1 MYQNQINN
9 LNRITAYYGYP
20 SNNTNSNTKNFDDSN
35 NASLYSVRKTG
46 DDTLNKSQSSPK
58 SPNTSEILIQNIGG
72 KVGDLSKEVS
82 RLMQINDKL
91 IADISALNTQNHNK
105 DFLIKSLQERLNL
118 IDSSSNSARLVQ
130 NANQQQIID
139 YNQYQI
145 NHSKIQEKEDVF
157 QQQKITNINTL
168 QPRSGISP
176 NLYVN
181 NMLNPNQNQNVTNLD
196 GKEDNQRYL
205 LSSLQVNTDVAE
217 NTTNFLFNSGFSQSG
232 KNSAKHA
239 QQVQQI
245 SYEKTNGYN
254 QNQTNNITS
263 PWSLYQQDE
272 KVNQIQMN
280 APSFSNNNATINNV
294 NNQAFNDQQIIRN
307 SQQNKQLML
316 ASFQDKQSASSEQVN
331 NFQSQF
337 SLFQEEL
344 ENVKREK
351 AQLEMNYNDL
361 KQKYE
366 DQQKEHAREIAQ
378 LKTNMFNSV
387 VESDNYS
394 KYDEDPLFN
403 IENIKKQLDKN
414 TSELVKSI
422 EIDEK
427 MIEGRFNK
435 KDNTTNIFNN
445 NSFSASKEKF
455 IQKSSTSNKFQGVS
469 DHQTNLV
476 VSQEIPSNKNLD
488 KMGHSQQNI
497 VVSSEFEKTDFKN
510 NQEQFIKRNSLKQGT
525 LNGVNLHKDNTHL
538 IDILDQLEQAKKENT
553 NLKYELKLVKEELLF
568 ISAKDTQAH
577 SKNEQLRIIVAKFK
591 LEQEEEI
598 MKFKIQNEELQSELK
613 KLNSLNKNLQ
623 NEIIKLKEGLQSHQ
637 RSSTIMDEKTLENLF
652 DSEIES
658 EGEDLEDDG
667 YGDRDSKQIR
677 KHKNDILNT
686 MTNNEKIYNK
696 IVYLKRKNRRL
707 EDQLEEWKR
716 QYWLLEKSTQNN
728 NYQSQNNNNKN
739 NNNNKKPNNN
749 NQNHPPQLIQQN
761 SQGSS
766 QEKSSLFEFNFSQFL
781 QYQQRASQESKKQVL
796 QQVQQLPQEMNEINE
811 ISENTQ
817 KENKLDSSTF
827 SKNEAISQCDTPA
840 IGISVN
846 QGKAEQTTP
855 QMNFGSPSNEVTNPK
870 SNKNNLIDYTNI
882 SNLIINQ
889 QQNNIQQE
897 KSASQLQTKQNDFTN
912 ISPKSANLNNNKINF
927 SNEQFYKQ
935 TSFSNYNPYSLN
947 SNYQIQKIDQ
957 YLYKPVT
964 QFSPSQK
971 IPDQIQSQNDQ
982 INNHIHQI
990 KEEKKQ
996 LEKGVISTIK
1006 DIRDQVNQLQ
1016 KRKIKNA
1023 PQFQSHQQ
1031 QIINQITKQNNKLQV
1046 QQQNTTSQ
1054 KIFNDQLYQNKTLNS
1069 DYQKQHQSTSG
1080 LIHLEQKTSNS
1091 TTKVSHL
1098 INNFK
1103 KLNLEKSQSP
1113 IITSDQKNNNL
1124 NQTSINSNNTS
1135 QNIGNFTCQTDRQ
1148 ILYNNSNQNNVQSQ
1162 PSLNQINQYQLT
1174 NQQKNL
1180 NKIAQTAATT
1190 PKMSN
1195 TKQSTSVHYAQN
1207 NQQIQ
1212 QYQQIKQVLHTQ
1224 PNLTNHQEKTNFNNR
1239 QSANLSYETTKSQ
1252 MNNLNKSTSPINSTK
1267 TYPKQI
1273 EQSYS
1278 NNFIYQK
1285 TKFNQRIKDK
1295 YN

>member
-1 MYQNQINN
+1 MYQNQVNN

-20 SNNTNSNTKNFDDSN
+20 SNNKNSNTKNFDDSN

-91 IADISALNTQNHNK
+91 IADISALNSQNHNK
-105 DFLIKSLQERLNL
+105 DFLIKSLQERLN
-118 IDSSSNSARLVQ
+118 IADTSNSRFVQ
-130 NANQQQIID
+130 NANQQLIVDQ
-139 YNQYQI
+139 NQHQF
-145 NHSKIQEKEDVF
+145 NNNSKAQEKEDAF
-157 QQQKITNINTL
+157 QQQITNVNTM

-181 NMLNPNQNQNVTNLD
+181 NMLNPNQTKNVTNFD

-205 LSSLQVNTDVAE
+205 QSSLQVNTDVAE
-217 NTTNFLFNSGFSQSG
+217 NTNNFLFNSGFSQSG

-239 QQVQQI
+239 LQFQQN
-245 SYEKTNGYN
+245 SYEQINKYN
-254 QNQTNNITS
+254 SNQINNITS

-280 APSFSNNNATINNV
+280 APSFSNNNANNNNS
-294 NNQAFNDQQIIRN
+294 NNQPFNDQQVIRN
-307 SQQNKQLML
+307 SQQNKMLML
-316 ASFQDKQSASSEQVN
+316 ASFQDKQSASSEQAN
-331 NFQSQF
+331 NLQSQF

-403 IENIKKQLDKN
+403 IENIKKTLDKN

-422 EIDEK
+422 EVDEK
-427 MIEGRFNK
+427 IIEGRFNK
-435 KDNTTNIFNN
+435 KDNANIFNN
-445 NSFSASKEKF
+445 NSFSASKEQF
-455 IQKSSTSNKFQGVS
+455 MQKSSASNKIQGVS

-488 KMGHSQQNI
+488 KMGHSQHNI
-497 VVSSEFEKTDFKN
+497 VVSSEFEKNDIKS
-510 NQEQFIKRNSLKQGT
+510 NQEQFIKRNSLKHGT
-525 LNGVNLHKDNTHL
+525 LNGVNLHKDNMHF

-577 SKNEQLRIIVAKFK
+577 SKNEQLRIIAAKLK

-598 MKFKIQNEELQSELK
+598 MKFRIQNEELQSELK

-623 NEIIKLKEGLQSHQ
+623 NEILKLKEGLQSHQ

-728 NYQSQNNNNKN
+728 NYQSQNNNKNNN
-739 NNNNKKPNNN
+739 NNNNKKLNNNN
-749 NQNHPPQLIQQN
+749 NQNLPPQLIQQN

-766 QEKSSLFEFNFSQFL
+766 QEKSTLFEFNFSQFL
-781 QYQQRASQESKKQVL
+781 QYQQRASQESKKQAQA
-796 QQVQQLPQEMNEINE
+796 QQVQLPQEINEINE
-811 ISENTQ
+811 NAENLQ
-817 KENKLDSSTF
+817 KENKLDSSNF

-846 QGKAEQTTP
+846 QGKAEQITP
-855 QMNFGSPSNEVTNPK
+855 QMNYCTPSNEITNNSK
-870 SNKNNLIDYTNI
+870 INKNNFNDYTNI
-882 SNLIINQ
+882 SNLIMNQ
-889 QQNNIQQE
+889 QQNKTQQD
-897 KSASQLQTKQNDFTN
+897 KLASQQQPKQNEFNN
-912 ISPKSANLNNNKINF
+912 ISPKSANMNNNQNNF

-935 TSFSNYNPYSLN
+935 TSFSNYKPYSLN
-947 SNYQIQKIDQ
+947 SNYQIQKFDH

-971 IPDQIQSQNDQ
+971 TSDQIPNQDDQ
-982 INNHIHQI
+982 INKQIHQI

-1016 KRKIKNA
+1016 KRKSKNA
-1023 PQFQSHQQ
+1023 PQSQSHQQ
-1031 QIINQITKQNNKLQV
+1031 QVINQITKHNNKLQV
-1046 QQQNTTSQ
+1046 QQQPQMSSQ
-1054 KIFNDQLYQNKTLNS
+1054 KIFNDQQSKLLNS
-1069 DYQKQHQSTSG
+1069 DQQKQYQSTPG
-1080 LIHLEQKTSNS
+1080 LIHLEQRTNNS
-1091 TTKVSHL
+1091 TTKISHL

-1103 KLNLEKSQSP
+1103 KLNLEQSQSP
-1113 IITSDQKNNNL
+1113 ITPDQKTNNL
-1124 NQTSINSNNTS
+1124 NYTSINSNNTS

-1148 ILYNNSNQNNVQSQ
+1148 ILYNNSSQNNVQSQ
-1162 PSLNQINQYQLT
+1162 PSLNHINQYQLT
-1174 NQQKNL
+1174 TQQKNL

-1195 TKQSTSVHYAQN
+1195 AKQSTSVHYASN
-1207 NQQIQ
+1207 NQQSQ

-1224 PNLTNHQEKTNFNNR
+1224 PNQTTHQEKNTFNNR
-1239 QSANLSYETTKSQ
+1239 QSANLSYETTKQ
-1252 MNNLNKSTSPINSTK
+1252 QLNNINKSTSPINSTK
-1267 TYPKQI
+1267 SYPKQI

>member
-1 MYQNQINN
+1 MYQNQVNN

-20 SNNTNSNTKNFDDSN
+20 SNNKNSNTQNYGDSN
-35 NASLYSVRKTG
+35 NTSLYSVKKTG
-46 DDTLNKSQSSPK
+46 DDTLNKSWSSPK

-91 IADISALNTQNHNK
+91 IADISALNSQNQNK
-105 DFLIKSLQERLNL
+105 DFLIKSLQERLSL
-118 IDSSSNSARLVQ
+118 AGCSSSRQVQ
-130 NANQQQIID
+130 NANQQQMVD
-139 YNQYQI
+139 YNEHQI
-145 NHSKIQEKEDVF
+145 NNSKAQEKEEEF
-157 QQQKITNINTL
+157 QSQITNINTI

-181 NMLNPNQNQNVTNLD
+181 NMLNPNQIKNVTNFD
-196 GKEDNQRYL
+196 SKEDNQRYL

-239 QQVQQI
+239 QQVQQK
-245 SYEKTNGYN
+245 SYEKINGYN
-254 QNQTNNITS
+254 SNETNNITS

-280 APSFSNNNATINNV
+280 DPSFSYNNANNNNV
-294 NNQAFNDQQIIRN
+294 NYQVINDQKNTRN
-307 SQQNKQLML
+307 SQQNKMLML
-316 ASFQDKQSASSEQVN
+316 ASFQDKQSASSEQAN
-331 NFQSQF
+331 NLQSQF

-344 ENVKREK
+344 ESVKREK

-394 KYDEDPLFN
+394 KYDEDPFFN
-403 IENIKKQLDKN
+403 IENIKKTFEKN
-414 TSELVKSI
+414 NSELIKSI
-422 EIDEK
+422 EVDEK
-427 MIEGRFNK
+427 IIEGRFNK
-435 KDNTTNIFNN
+435 KDNANIFNN
-445 NSFSASKEKF
+445 NSFSASKEQF
-455 IQKSSTSNKFQGVS
+455 MQKSITSNKIQGVS

-488 KMGHSQQNI
+488 KMGPSQQNI
-497 VVSSEFEKTDFKN
+497 VASNELQKN
-510 NQEQFIKRNSLKQGT
+510 DLKSNQEQFIKRNSLKQGT
-525 LNGVNLHKDNTHL
+525 LNGANLHKDNNAHL

-577 SKNEQLRIIVAKFK
+577 SKNEQLRIIAAKFK

-598 MKFKIQNEELQSELK
+598 MKFRIQNEELQSELK

-623 NEIIKLKEGLQSHQ
+623 NEILKLKDGLQSHQ
-637 RSSTIMDEKTLENLF
+637 RSSTLMDEKTLENLF

-728 NYQSQNNNNKN
+728 NYQSQNNNKNINTKKPNSN
-739 NNNNKKPNNN
+739 NNNNN
-749 NQNHPPQLIQQN
+749 NQNNPPQLIQQN
-761 SQGSS
+761 SQGPN
-766 QEKSSLFEFNFSQFL
+766 QEKPSLFEFNFSQFL
-781 QYQQRASQESKKQVL
+781 QYQQRASQESKKQA
-796 QQVQQLPQEMNEINE
+796 QQVQLPQVMNEINE
-811 ISENTQ
+811 NAENVQ

-846 QGKAEQTTP
+846 QGKAEQITP
-855 QMNFGSPSNEVTNPK
+855 QMNYCTPSNEVTNSK
-870 SNKNNLIDYTNI
+870 SNKSNLINYTNI
-882 SNLIINQ
+882 SNLIMNQ
-889 QQNNIQQE
+889 QQNNVQQE
-897 KSASQLQTKQNDFTN
+897 KSASQQLPKQNDFNN
-912 ISPKSANLNNNKINF
+912 ISPKSANLNNNKNNF

-971 IPDQIQSQNDQ
+971 SSNQTPNQNDQ
-982 INNHIHQI
+982 INNQIHQI

-1016 KRKIKNA
+1016 KRKSKNA
-1023 PQFQSHQQ
+1023 PQSQSHQQ
-1031 QIINQITKQNNKLQV
+1031 QVINQITKYNSKLQV
-1046 QQQNTTSQ
+1046 QQQHTSSQ
-1054 KIFNDQLYQNKTLNS
+1054 KIFNDQHYQNKIINS
-1069 DYQKQHQSTSG
+1069 DQQKQQQSTSG
-1080 LIHLEQKTSNS
+1080 LIHLEQRTTNS
-1091 TTKVSHL
+1091 TTKISDL

-1113 IITSDQKNNNL
+1113 ITSDQKSNIL
-1124 NQTSINSNNTS
+1124 NYTSINSNNTS

-1148 ILYNNSNQNNVQSQ
+1148 ILYNNSSQNNVQSQ
-1162 PSLNQINQYQLT
+1162 PSLNNINQYQLT
-1174 NQQKNL
+1174 AQQKNL
-1180 NKIAQTAATT
+1180 NKIAQTVATT

-1195 TKQSTSVHYAQN
+1195 TKQSPSVHYAQN
-1207 NQQIQ
+1207 NQQSQ

-1224 PNLTNHQEKTNFNNR
+1224 PNVSTNQEKNTFNNR

-1252 MNNLNKSTSPINSTK
+1252 MNNLSKSTSPIISTK
-1267 TYPKQI
+1267 SYPKQI

-1278 NNFIYQK
+1278 SNFIYQK